1 MSNLDRRKILDD
13 ISGISKFDEE
23 ISKAQG
29 ERNEAESNIERVS
42 IILSE
47 LVKQI
52 EQLEQD
58 KEVALTYLRMKEM
71 LTQSKAQMAYKR
83 KEATEAEIQALQ
95 KQIDTYVQDI
105 ELMKVR
111 KAEIAQTVKALD
123 DQMVLLDKELGS
135 KGGQEFKE
143 LRDKIDLMKVQVAK
157 AEDRAAQA
165 MQSASEME
173 VELAQRTNDQKENEG
188 SVKGL
193 SKELENISARYG
205 EISKALASDKKEL
218 AEVRTKLSAS
228 DEQLSSVQKKLASD
242 ERATR
247 DNEEKYH
254 RLQMEKERLE
264 DRRSRAMAD
273 VSSYEE
279 ELKAAEFGVQDIEWK
294 IKGNKGP
301 G

>member
-1 MSNLDRRKILDD
+1 
-13 ISGISKFDEE
+13 
-23 ISKAQG
+23 
-29 ERNEAESNIERVS
+29 
-42 IILSE
+42 
-47 LVKQI
+47 
-52 EQLEQD
+52 
-58 KEVALTYLRMKEM
+58 M

-95 KQIDTYVQDI
+95 KQIDIYVQDI

-143 LRDKIDLMKVQVAK
+143 LREKIDLMKVQVAK

-173 VELAQRTNDQKENEG
+173 IELAQRTDDQKENEG

-205 EISKALASDKKEL
+205 EISMALASDKKDLTEC
-218 AEVRTKLSAS
+218 
-228 DEQLSSVQKKLASD
+228 
-242 ERATR
+242 
-247 DNEEKYH
+247 
-254 RLQMEKERLE
+254 
-264 DRRSRAMAD
+264 
-273 VSSYEE
+273 
-279 ELKAAEFGVQDIEWK
+279 
-294 IKGNKGP
+294 GP
-301 G
+301 N